1 MDITVGSGGGA
12 VVGAAGAA
20 LIVLCDAS
28 VVLDFDFFMPCSI
41 FQMRRRSLI
50 SSVEDDEVEE
60 EGDAA
65 EAGEEDGED
74 CFDLLGAYSI
84 VCERFSC
91 SAGGCAEIC

>member
-1 MDITVGSGGGA
+1 MTFDSCGVIVVGS
-12 VVGAAGAA
+12 AAT
-20 LIVLCDAS
+20 LIPLCAAS
-28 VVLDFDFFMPCSI
+28 VVLDLDFFNPCSI

-50 SSVEDDEVEE
+50 SSVEDDDVEE
-60 EGDAA
+60 LDTA